1 MLPVFLGAY
10 YTIAVPGSTAAQ
22 AKTPETTALTNT
34 DDAPLVT
41 GLPDFTGLVE
51 RHGPSVVHVSVTG
64 TKPVA
69 GAGSMQG
76 IPEDHP
82 FYDFFRRFGAPAPS
96 QGEAPIRRGQGSGF
110 IISPDGLILTNAH
123 VVGKDSE
130 ILVKLTDRREFPATV
145 VGMDTISDVAVLR
158 IDAQDLPAVTI
169 GDAEKLKVGEWVIA
183 IGSPFGFENTVTSGI
198 VSGKSRSLPDGRYV
212 PFIQTDVAVNPGNS
226 GGPLFNMRGE
236 VVGINSQIFSR
247 TGGYMGLSFA
257 IPVDVAINV
266 KNQLVDHGSVTR
278 GRIGVRIQEVDQTLA
293 NSFSL
298 PQPHGALVSQ
308 VEPGSPA
315 DDAGIRSGDII
326 VGVDG
331 DELEQVSQLP
341 AAIAARKPGTKVR
354 LDVWRDGKEQGID
367 VTVGGFDDSKTAKL
381 EPADETKTSKLGL
394 ALRELTPEEK
404 TQLNS
409 NNGVFVES
417 AKGPAAVAGLRRGDV
432 ILAVGSTPVV
442 SVDQLIE
449 LSKKSGQT
457 LALLVQRDDQR
468 SYVPIPVA

>member
-1 MLPVFLGAY
+1 
-10 YTIAVPGSTAAQ
+10 
-22 AKTPETTALTNT
+22 
-34 DDAPLVT
+34 
-41 GLPDFTGLVE
+41 
-51 RHGPSVVHVSVTG
+51 
-64 TKPVA
+64 
-69 GAGSMQG
+69 
-76 IPEDHP
+76 
-82 FYDFFRRFGAPAPS
+82 
-96 QGEAPIRRGQGSGF
+96 
-110 IISPDGLILTNAH
+110 
-123 VVGKDSE
+123 
-130 ILVKLTDRREFPATV
+130 
-145 VGMDTISDVAVLR
+145 
-158 IDAQDLPAVTI
+158 
-169 GDAEKLKVGEWVIA
+169 
-183 IGSPFGFENTVTSGI
+183 
-198 VSGKSRSLPDGRYV
+198 
-212 PFIQTDVAVNPGNS
+212 
-226 GGPLFNMRGE
+226 MRGE

-442 SVDQLIE
+442 SVDQLFE